1 MELLYSANSTL
12 ASKSKLAFAA
22 SSLRAFC
29 RPTVSQKKRPIIK
42 LRLSTSFPCPC
53 PVLLLLRTWVLCA
66 DSFLSPP
73 ECCDNLFFWGRSSLN
88 SLKHWVE
95 ITFWGRIL
103 TITGKSR
110 SEALII
116 ASTMYVNQN
125 MTIDCSSNY
134 KFSTKNYLQA
144 QYMLCASNL
153 FLVLALVFRTICVQN
168 MYFTCN

>member
-95 ITFWGRIL
+95 IIFCWRIL
-103 TITGKSR
+103 IITGISNKHGVF
-110 SEALII
+110 LILFEKI
-116 ASTMYVNQN
+116 FQTKCLIR
-125 MTIDCSSNY
+125 TSSFIICN
-134 KFSTKNYLQA
+134 LQ
-144 QYMLCASNL
+144 QIL
-153 FLVLALVFRTICVQN
+153 FFIE
-168 MYFTCN
+168 

>member
-95 ITFWGRIL
+95 ITFWRRIL
-103 TITGKSR
+103 FIIDISNKHGVFEKIFQTKC
-110 SEALII
+110 LIRT
-116 ASTMYVNQN
+116 STFIN
-125 MTIDCSSNY
+125 
-134 KFSTKNYLQA
+134 FWE
-144 QYMLCASNL
+144 
-153 FLVLALVFRTICVQN
+153 
-168 MYFTCN
+168 TCNKYWFLSNKY